1 LEDRFDEYKIK
12 PNDMKTTITEHVNK
26 LKDNMKEVRETVVGH
41 VKNLREKA
49 DDHVNKL
56 VEKAKEV
63 KGKVESE
70 ILKHA
75 KKMNERFEELM
86 QQYENAMARAVS
98 MRNEAEANLKR
109 VMEQMSNGSLVMYEK
124 AKRLATENVEV
135 AKGYMNK
142 VQDVFTKQIVKLT
155 LEVGFG

>member
-1 LEDRFDEYKIK
+1 
-12 PNDMKTTITEHVNK
+12 MKTTITEHVNK

-75 KKMNERFEELM
+75 KKINERFEELM

-109 VMEQMSNGSLVMYEK
+109 VMEQMSNGSQVMYEK
-124 AKRLATENVEV
+124 AKRLATQKVEV

-142 VQDVFTKQIVKLT
+142 VQDVFTKQIEKLT

>member
-12 PNDMKTTITEHVNK
+12 ANDMKTTITDHVNK

-75 KKMNERFEELM
+75 KKINERFEELM

-109 VMEQMSNGSLVMYEK
+109 VMEQMSNGSQVMYEK
-124 AKRLATENVEV
+124 AKRLATQKVEV

-142 VQDVFTKQIVKLT
+142 VQDVFTKQIEKLT

>member
-1 LEDRFDEYKIK
+1 
-12 PNDMKTTITEHVNK
+12 MKTTITDHVNK

-75 KKMNERFEELM
+75 KKINERFEELM

-109 VMEQMSNGSLVMYEK
+109 VMEQMSNGSQVMYEK
-124 AKRLATENVEV
+124 AKRLATQKVEV

-142 VQDVFTKQIVKLT
+142 VQDVFTKQIEKLT

>member
-1 LEDRFDEYKIK
+1 
-12 PNDMKTTITEHVNK
+12 MKTTITDHVNK

-75 KKMNERFEELM
+75 KKINERFEELM

-109 VMEQMSNGSLVMYEK
+109 VMGQMSNGSQVMYEK

>member
-1 LEDRFDEYKIK
+1 
-12 PNDMKTTITEHVNK
+12 
-26 LKDNMKEVRETVVGH
+26 MKEVRETVVGH

>member
-12 PNDMKTTITEHVNK
+12 ANDMKTTITEHVNK

-75 KKMNERFEELM
+75 KKINERFEELM